1 MKATVIAIG
10 NELLA
15 GYVVN
20 NNAAHISAELARSG
34 IETVRQLVVGDGA
47 GEITAA
53 LDIARDIS
61 ALAVCTGGLGPTPDD
76 ITLKVVMGYFGR
88 ELVLHRPTLEEIERH
103 FARRK
108 MPMPEVNVGQA
119 MVPAGAKILRNPVG
133 TAPGIILEDDGF
145 VCCLL
150 PGFPDEMEIIL
161 SQGILPFL
169 NKRGFTGKRIFTRVL
184 RVIGVSES
192 GLYELVR
199 GLRVPP
205 NVNLGFYPNVGE
217 ILLRFSGRAA
227 DEADFAELSGPV
239 VAEFKSKL
247 GDLVYGEGES
257 RLEYV
262 LGELLRKKGKTLAAA
277 ESCTG
282 GLLGKTLTDVAGS
295 SDYFLGSAVTYSN
308 EAKIE
313 LLGVKP
319 ETLETYGAASEEIAA
334 EMAEGTR
341 RIFGTDYGIAITGVA
356 GPGGGTP
363 AKPVGTVCFGL
374 NREDRILT
382 FKDSYLGDRQR
393 VRRRATLRAMDIVR
407 LDLLEVLKTET
418 DKK

>member
-10 NELLA
+10 DELLA
-15 GYVVN
+15 GYIVN

-34 IETVRQLVVGDGA
+34 IETVRQLAIGDDA

-53 LDIARDIS
+53 LNIARDIGT
-61 ALAVCTGGLGPTPDD
+61 LAVCTGGLGPTPDD
-76 ITLKVVMGYFGR
+76 VTLNAVAEYFGR

-108 MPMPEVNVGQA
+108 VPMPDINVGQA

-133 TAPGIILEDDGF
+133 TAPGVILQENGF
-145 VCCLL
+145 FCCLL
-150 PGFPDEMEIIL
+150 PGVPDEMEIIL
-161 SQGILPFL
+161 SQSVVPFL
-169 NKRGFTGKRIFTRVL
+169 KKQGLTGKRIFTRAL

-192 GLYELVR
+192 GLYELVS
-199 GLRVPP
+199 GIRVPTG
-205 NVNLGFYPNVGE
+205 VSLGFYPDAGE

-227 DEADFAELSGPV
+227 DEAGFTKLTERIF
-239 VAEFKSKL
+239 AEFKNKL
-247 GDLVYGEGES
+247 GYLVYGEGEG
-257 RLEYV
+257 RLEQV

-308 EAKIE
+308 EAKIG

-319 ETLETYGAASEEIAA
+319 ATLETYGAVSEETAA
-334 EMAEGTR
+334 EMADGAR
-341 RIFGTDYGIAITGVA
+341 RVFGADYGIAITGVA

-374 NREDRILT
+374 SRSDGLYT
-382 FKDSYLGDRQR
+382 FTDNYLGDRTR

-407 LDLLEVLKTET
+407 LDMLAALEGEIVEK
-418 DKK
+418 